1 MPPLQSWRGRK
12 TRRSFLFYDSRHG
25 IHISAGHEEGT
36 MRRSV
41 YTWLG
46 REFVALSAEGRSD
59 LDTGE
64 QARELFQRLDGELR
78 GFGLSLSHTIRTRLW
93 GRDRES
99 RDLGS
104 SERVKALSGAAR
116 SASSS
121 FIAPDF
127 FESDA
132 RVGIELWAQRPGNAA
147 AQKELVE
154 YDPPSVPLRYLA
166 YDGVVALS
174 GVTAVLPTLDEQMA
188 DILPRITDSLSHA
201 GVGWEDVVQVSFLMH
216 RSQSLDHLK
225 GLFTDAVDASIP
237 RLEYGLV
244 DGYSSPGKL
253 VEVEVTAQRGARLA

>member
-1 MPPLQSWRGRK
+1 
-12 TRRSFLFYDSRHG
+12 
-25 IHISAGHEEGT
+25 

-46 REFVALSAEGRSD
+46 REFVALSAEGRPD
-59 LDTGE
+59 LDAGD
-64 QARELFQRLDGELR
+64 QARELFQRLDDELQ
-78 GFGLSLSHTIRTRLW
+78 GFGLRLNHTIRTRLW

-99 RDLGS
+99 RDVGS
-104 SERVKALSGAAR
+104 TERVKALAGAAR

-121 FIAPDF
+121 FIASDF

-132 RVGIELWAQRPGNAA
+132 SVGIELWALRPGNAA
-147 AQKELVE
+147 SQKKLVE
-154 YDPPSVPLRYLA
+154 YDPPSVPLRYLV

-174 GVTAVLPTLDEQMA
+174 GVTAVLPTLDDQMA
-188 DILPRITDSLSHA
+188 DILPRITDSLSHS
-201 GVGWEDVVQVSFLMH
+201 GVAWDDVVQVAFLMH

-225 GLFTDAVDASIP
+225 QLFANVVDASIP

-253 VEVEVTAQRGARLA
+253 VEVEVTAQLGARLA